1 MGRVSRLKKVFT
13 AAFICIIL
21 LGVLPALV
29 CAAEADKKDNRPE
42 RGIALY
48 TDYSSV
54 SVPRGET
61 VQMDMILENK
71 GRTDENIAVRIT
83 SVAKGWKATLKGGRF
98 QVTGVYVPD
107 GKIKTLS
114 LVLEPEKGIA
124 VGKYPFQF
132 EAKTAD
138 GKFISAYTLS
148 VDAQERKAGADN
160 IQINAAYPVLRGQ
173 TDAKFEFSLEVTNKG
188 DIERT
193 FNLAAAATGEMGDQ
207 FQAGLRAEADLE
219 HPGEGGA
226 EPDRR
231 RGGHADSER
240 RLGGVPGP
248 RPGQLRRQQGRG

>member
-1 MGRVSRLKKVFT
+1 LRKVST

-29 CAAEADKKDNRPE
+29 CAAEAEKKAAE
-42 RGIALY
+42 RARLVYGLFQRFCPAGDVRWTCLR
-48 TDYSSV
+48 T
-54 SVPRGET
+54 
-61 VQMDMILENK
+61 

-138 GKFISAYTLS
+138 GKFISAFTLTI
-148 VDAQERKAGADN
+148 DAQERKAGADN

-193 FNLAAAATGEMGDQ
+193 FNLAASGPEKWEINFKPAYEQKQISSIRVKEGQSQTVAVEVTPTQNAAGCI
-207 FQAGLRAEADLE
+207 
-219 HPGEGGA
+219 
-226 EPDRR
+226 
-231 RGGHADSER
+231 
-240 RLGGVPGP
+240 GP
-248 RPGQLRRQQGRG
+248 RPDQLQ